1 MTGRDS
7 APIEAETGATTSRT
21 RGIWLFRRV
30 GVAHRWVYH
39 RVRRRLPR
47 SVAGVLA
54 RRFGEPGRGG
64 SGWRGL
70 RLPGLVVRHFVGM
83 VARRTVRA
91 WAGHGARLP
100 LRGGCY
106 GPAVRG
112 ATTIGTRVS

>member
-30 GVAHRWVYH
+30 GVAHRRVEH
-39 RVRRRLPR
+39 PVRRRLPR

-100 LRGGCY
+100 VPGRLLRAGR
-106 GPAVRG
+106 PG
-112 ATTIGTRVS
+112 ARRRTAHAS